1 MRIPIQSRTGMRL
14 LVSPLG
20 QCWSQFFGRCVGCRA
35 ALIMAVRPQHSI
47 IPPFTSDCA
56 NAGERD
62 IIGHCNVRA
71 TCNIAKLPWSPGGE
85 NGNWFAVGLDVRSE
99 LSRSRRLSVARTGR
113 LRSRPIHRGAWPGLT
128 VGPGICDPVTVRLM
142 DRRFR
147 FGF

>member
-1 MRIPIQSRTGMRL
+1 MTDLPSNCHRSCFQTQWGTLNGLELLHPACVIPISIMRIPIQSRTGMRL

-85 NGNWFAVGLDVRSE
+85 NGNWF
-99 LSRSRRLSVARTGR
+99 
-113 LRSRPIHRGAWPGLT
+113 
-128 VGPGICDPVTVRLM
+128 
-142 DRRFR
+142 
-147 FGF
+147 